1 MSARRVAIVTGSN
14 CGVGFETALALASA
28 PHYFRVILAVRSLAK
43 GEAAAE
49 AIRAKSSSAIV
60 QPMQLDLLSFDSVAA
75 FAKSFRREIGSV
87 DVLVLNAGIGGM
99 GIVPA
104 TTADGADQ
112 MYRANFVSH
121 FLLTLLLE
129 KNGAL
134 AAARVVCL
142 SSVMHRFG
150 DPTDWR
156 APLAFNKKR
165 NTYAT
170 SKLAMAVLAS
180 EITRRWAHSKGI
192 VGIAT
197 NPGAVNSEIWYRGQ
211 LPVWLETCAVRP
223 FFSAFFLSTKQ
234 GASCSVA
241 AATDPRF
248 DSLVAPGCY
257 LCPYRTLE
265 RLPMPFELHGPFAGA
280 KACTPHKAANDA
292 TAGRELWEVTR
303 EAIAE
308 WL

>member
-129 KNGAL
+129 KNGA
-134 AAARVVCL
+134 RVADLFSMWDADGSGTVSKREFRKAMPL
-142 SSVMHRFG
+142 LGFDAPKKEIDALFDQF
-150 DPTDWR
+150 DPDGSGEVDYKE
-156 APLAFNKKR
+156 L
-165 NTYAT
+165 
-170 SKLAMAVLAS
+170 SKLL
-180 EITRRWAHSKGI
+180 RRAKGRD
-192 VGIAT
+192 G
-197 NPGAVNSEIWYRGQ
+197 
-211 LPVWLETCAVRP
+211 
-223 FFSAFFLSTKQ
+223 
-234 GASCSVA
+234 
-241 AATDPRF
+241 
-248 DSLVAPGCY
+248 
-257 LCPYRTLE
+257 
-265 RLPMPFELHGPFAGA
+265 
-280 KACTPHKAANDA
+280 
-292 TAGRELWEVTR
+292 
-303 EAIAE
+303 
-308 WL
+308 